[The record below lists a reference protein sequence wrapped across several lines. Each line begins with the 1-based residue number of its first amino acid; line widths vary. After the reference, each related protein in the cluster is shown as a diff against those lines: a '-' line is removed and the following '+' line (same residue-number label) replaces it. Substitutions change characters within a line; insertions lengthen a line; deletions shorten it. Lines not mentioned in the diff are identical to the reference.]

1 MSNGEDK
8 GGKDTPNSKKPQ
20 EPAQRESQDGARN
33 PAIQAIDA
41 PNTAPATRTDE
52 LYVVPGLARNKST
65 KSQILENYS
74 SHYQQLTDITAQ
86 DTRAIRKI
94 AGWRDPFTPPQ
105 FKNDCVKYCS
115 VTPWDKWCCGW
126 ALRKKW
132 MDCELFVEVRTATPQ
147 DLITAIEECLQ
158 EAAVA
163 SAIAGIIAAVITGG
177 AALEAAKATF
187 VSVFTICIERKL
199 SGVVSIQLPQS
210 CGWSDWE

>member
-8 GGKDTPNSKKPQ
+8 GGKDSSTSKKTQ
-20 EPAQRESQDGARN
+20 EAAQQESQDGARN

-41 PNTAPATRTDE
+41 PNIAPVTRTDE
-52 LYVVPGLARNKST
+52 LYVVPGRARNKST

-163 SAIAGIIAAVITGG
+163 SAVAAIIAAVITGG